1 MENPVC
7 LISGSSSGIGA
18 ATAEHFARHGYDV
31 VVNYNSGRERGEAVA
46 ERIRSACGVQALV
59 LGADLSQPEAA
70 FSLVD
75 QTYQHFGR
83 LDVSISNSGVAN
95 YIKGDD
101 GNLLRY
107 PFRDTPIEHLDREM
121 ERVLSLNL
129 MGAYRLAQRSL
140 HYMIEQ
146 AEAEVARGESARHR
160 SILFVTSISDIAP
173 ETTRIPYGV
182 SKSGLN
188 HAILGAALD
197 GGPHSIT
204 VNGLRPGVV
213 DTPLTA
219 RPSGIFDPVDG
230 HEYTVAE
237 TYGLMAEGGAQPIRR
252 IGTPEDIAHAAY
264 AFCHIPY
271 MTGQLVAVD
280 GGFTLASTFANRE
293 LFLQEGLRLRQQG

>member
-1 MENPVC
+1 MGNPVC

-18 ATAEHFARHGYDV
+18 ATVDHFARHGYDV
-31 VVNYNSGRERGEAVA
+31 VINYNSGRERGEAVA

-95 YIKGDD
+95 YIKDAE

-107 PFRDTPIEHLDREM
+107 SFRDTPVEHLDREM

-146 AEAEVARGESARHR
+146 AEAEVARGEQARHR

-197 GGPHSIT
+197 GGPHNVT

-219 RPSGIFDPVDG
+219 RPSGICDPVDG

-280 GGFTLASTFANRE
+280 GGFTMASTFANRA
-293 LFLQEGLRLRQQG
+293 LFLQEGLRLRQQV